1 MSTTTSTPTLLTQRP
16 RRLRRT
22 PALRRLV
29 RETALTPADL
39 VYPVFVR
46 PGRGE
51 REPIPSLPGQA
62 RLTPDLLPALGRDLL
77 RLGVPAVLLFGVPDR
92 KDEVGSPAWDP
103 DGPVPQAIR
112 ALKDACPDLVVITDV
127 CLCVYTTHGHC
138 GVVRDGEVLNDETL
152 DLLARMAL
160 AHARAG
166 ADLVGPSAMMDGQ
179 VRALRTALDREGFSQ
194 VGILGYSAKYAS
206 AFYGPFRD
214 AADSAPRFGDRAAYQ
229 MDPPNA
235 REALREVLQDLEE
248 GADIVMVKPALAYLD
263 VVARIRPEVNAPLAV
278 YSVSGEYAMV
288 KASAERGWLDERRA
302 VLEMLTAMKRA
313 GADFILTYY
322 APEVARWLNEG

>member
-1 MSTTTSTPTLLTQRP
+1 MSTATRPLPLTHRP
-16 RRLRRT
+16 RRLRRS

-39 VYPVFVR
+39 VYPLFVR
-46 PGRGE
+46 PGRE
-51 REPIPSLPGQA
+51 VREPIPALPGQA
-62 RLTPDLLPALGRDLL
+62 RLSPDLLPELGRELL
-77 RLGVPAVLLFGVPDR
+77 RLGIPAVLLFGVPDR
-92 KDEVGSPAWDP
+92 KDEVGSSAWDP

-112 ALKDACPDLVVITDV
+112 ALKEACPELVVITDV
-127 CLCVYTTHGHC
+127 CLCGYTTHGHC

-160 AHARAG
+160 VHARAG
-166 ADLVGPSAMMDGQ
+166 ADLVAPSAMMDGQ
-179 VRALRTALDREGFSQ
+179 VRALRTALDAEGFGG
-194 VGILGYSAKYAS
+194 VGILAYSAKYAS
-206 AFYGPFRD
+206 AFYGPFRE
-214 AADSAPRFGDRAAYQ
+214 AAASAPRFGDRAGYQ

-263 VVARIRPEVNAPLAV
+263 VVARIRPRVDAPLAV
-278 YSVSGEYAMV
+278 YNVSGEYAMV
-288 KASAERGWLDERRA
+288 KAGAERGWLDERRA

-313 GADFILTYY
+313 GADFILTYH
-322 APEVARWLNEG
+322 ALEVARWLQAG